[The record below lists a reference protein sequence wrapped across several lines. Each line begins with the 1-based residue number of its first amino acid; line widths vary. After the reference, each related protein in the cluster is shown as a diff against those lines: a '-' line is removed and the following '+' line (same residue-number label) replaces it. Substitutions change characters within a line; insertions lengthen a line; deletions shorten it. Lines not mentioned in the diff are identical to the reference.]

1 MGRAVILMM
10 DSFGI
15 GGAPDAG
22 KFGNDGADTF
32 GHIAAACPDMKIP
45 NLAGLG
51 LCKASE
57 LATGRPAQPQGL
69 GTLSAGLPVFPGRPG
84 CRHLRRSR
92 S

>member
-32 GHIAAACPDMKIP
+32 GHIA
-45 NLAGLG
+45 
-51 LCKASE
+51 
-57 LATGRPAQPQGL
+57 RR
-69 GTLSAGLPVFPGRPG
+69 LSG
-84 CRHLRRSR
+84 HEDS
-92 S
+92 